1 MVTSLVLLRRW
12 VMNSRYPTMLSWL
25 TGIIT
30 MVQKQVSQRGKGVK
44 PRAGSA
50 PIDAVHPHPISR
62 DRLRFVIARIAILT
76 DMIVELSTRGA
87 RYQQNAGMSS
97 LHSTVVTSMRA
108 EHLELL
114 VEKSVL
120 EEVIKNI
127 EQKVGE

>member
-1 MVTSLVLLRRW
+1 
-12 VMNSRYPTMLSWL
+12 MLSWL
-25 TGIIT
+25 TGITT
-30 MVQKQVSQRGKGVK
+30 MVQKQVSQRGKSAK
-44 PRAGSA
+44 SRTGSVQLE
-50 PIDAVHPHPISR
+50 AVHPHPISR
-62 DRLRFVIARIAILT
+62 DRLRFVIARIAILS

-87 RYQQNAGMSS
+87 RYQQNAGMAS